1 MKIENIVISSDEQ
14 KVYYVNYVNKIRE
27 ALKIYEERKKTKKDI
42 KNYSRAYKFF
52 ISTNKS

>member
-27 ALKIYEERKKTKKDI
+27 ALKIYEERKKIKKDI

>member
-14 KVYYVNYVNKIRE
+14 KVYYVNYVNKIME
-27 ALKIYEERKKTKKDI
+27 ELKIKKDI

-52 ISTNKS
+52 MSTNKS